1 MEQHASFLLFAS
13 ICFVVRDH
21 IIKIEIEIPF
31 HYLAPPPNILVS
43 VLCQDLEVRR
53 LISGSLFFGIPW
65 LDVRSGCFV
74 INLWY
79 VKIYIQKVG
88 KNGITCDSTIGSPR

>member
-31 HYLAPPPNILVS
+31 HYLAPPPTCWCLSCARTWKSDALYPV
-43 VLCQDLEVRR
+43 
-53 LISGSLFFGIPW
+53 LFFFIPW

-79 VKIYIQKVG
+79 VKINIQKVG